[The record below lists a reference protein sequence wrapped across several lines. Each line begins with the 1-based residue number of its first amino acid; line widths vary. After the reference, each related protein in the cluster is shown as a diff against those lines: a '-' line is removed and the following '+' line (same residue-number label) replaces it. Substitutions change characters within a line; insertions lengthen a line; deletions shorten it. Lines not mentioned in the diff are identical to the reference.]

1 MPFHATSLPL
11 VRIWVTPSLLKS
23 FMNPLSGY
31 PLPHPLVTET
41 SYMSLSLDEVLRGH
55 VERLCHEAGHGGADA
70 AVVGAEGGGGGL
82 LEAVDGAE
90 PGVDGGGGRREEVPV
105 QLREVDL
112 LRDRR
117 LGRRRKVEP
126 AGS

>member
-1 MPFHATSLPL
+1 MAAFGIPP
-11 VRIWVTPSLLKS
+11 PSPAG
-23 FMNPLSGY
+23 NA
-31 PLPHPLVTET
+31 ET
-41 SYMSLSLDEVLRGH
+41 SYTSLSLDEVLRGH

-117 LGRRRKVEP
+117 LGRRCEVEP
-126 AGS
+126 RRLQLCRP